1 MESKMNIEEI
11 FKRDDEVRDNETDL
25 QGIVN
30 NANYFIYMAHTRHK
44 HLRELGVDFAETF
57 KQGYSLVVAEAS
69 IKYKMPLMAGD
80 EYTVTSKIASS
91 SKIRIIIEHE
101 VIRKSD
107 GKISALGAITCT
119 SINLKT
125 GRPAFPESLKKL
137 LNLL

>member
-1 MESKMNIEEI
+1 MNIDEI

-44 HLRELGVDFAETF
+44 HLKALGVDFAETF
-57 KQGYSLVVAEAS
+57 QQGYSLVVAEAT
-69 IKYKMPLMAGD
+69 IKYRIPLIAGD
-80 EYTVTSKIASS
+80 EYTVTSKIAST
-91 SKIRIIIEHE
+91 SKIRIMIEHE

-107 GKISALGAITCT
+107 GKISATGVITCT

-125 GRPAFPESLKKL
+125 GRPSFSENLKKL
-137 LNLL
+137 LNIP